1 MTETLEHTAQ
11 RIADK
16 GRDALLDRLRPAFAE
31 ATRAHAGLLD
41 LDAEKVERM
50 VQRAA
55 DRADGLQ
62 WRRALAS
69 VATDEL
75 GIGLGEALCHPAV
88 ARAQTIVGAP
98 SYEEALAAI
107 AVASPTARAAGDTGA
122 GDAAGRETAAG
133 SATAG
138 GAPGGG
144 ATGGGPPGD
153 RAAGGASAG
162 GASATAD
169 AAPDSFRI
177 LAGVVHVD
185 GLPELEGEGD
195 LELRFTEEGLDV
207 VRESDGAAVARFARS
222 ELRSVRVQSGR
233 GRMLRRHA
241 TQTRIIVSAAGRR
254 ARFDARDADPEDLK
268 QRLALALAKL
278 DAGK

>member
-75 GIGLGEALCHPAV
+75 GIGLGEAHDKSSVPEVAQIARAMDSGNV
-88 ARAQTIVGAP
+88 ARA
-98 SYEEALAAI
+98 AAE
-107 AVASPTARAAGDTGA
+107 VA
-122 GDAAGRETAAG
+122 
-133 SATAG
+133 
-138 GAPGGG
+138 
-144 ATGGGPPGD
+144 
-153 RAAGGASAG
+153 AS
-162 GASATAD
+162 
-169 AAPDSFRI
+169 
-177 LAGVVHVD
+177 
-185 GLPELEGEGD
+185 
-195 LELRFTEEGLDV
+195 
-207 VRESDGAAVARFARS
+207 RS
-222 ELRSVRVQSGR
+222 HQDE
-233 GRMLRRHA
+233 MA
-241 TQTRIIVSAAGRR
+241 
-254 ARFDARDADPEDLK
+254 
-268 QRLALALAKL
+268 
-278 DAGK
+278 